1 MSGFHRLPP
10 IQYLTAFVAVVRQGS
25 FKLAAASLNVTPS
38 AISQQIKT
46 LEACVGLRLFSRQ
59 TKNIE
64 LTNAG
69 ESLYQIAEK
78 TISSYELGYVD
89 FVEQYLSSSLKISTT
104 PYIANELLIPQLQNF
119 HESYPELNLVVE
131 ATMQIQDLEFRGLDA
146 AIRFG
151 IPPWGGEVVELIAKA
166 HSNLVASEEYLHKH
180 PIQKEADWQ
189 HQTLI
194 HIRTNVNDWQRF
206 KNYAKLQFTPKREL
220 FFDSYDAGIRAAEEG
235 LGIAIGV
242 FPLSNRKISAGQLSV
257 LSDRYS
263 SIEEAFYLVTKQNEY
278 KNESYGALLHWLKG
292 VFGETTK
299 AIPFDSL
306 KSELN

>member
-1 MSGFHRLPP
+1 MRMTDFHRLPP

-25 FKLAAASLNVTPS
+25 FKQAAATLSVSPS

-46 LEACVGLRLFSRQ
+46 LETSVGLRLFSRQ
-59 TKNIE
+59 TKNTK
-64 LTNAG
+64 LTDAG

-78 TISSYELGYVD
+78 TIDCYERGYAH
-89 FVEQYLSSSLKISTT
+89 FVGQNFSPSLKVTTT

-119 HESYPELNLVVE
+119 HESNPELNLVVE
-131 ATMQIQDLEFRGLDA
+131 ANMQVQGLGGRDLDA

-151 IPPWGGEVVELIAKA
+151 IPPWGEDVVELIAKA
-166 HSNLVASEEYLHKH
+166 HSNLVASAAYLHKH
-180 PIQKEADWQ
+180 PLKKEADWQ

-194 HIRTNVNDWQRF
+194 HIRTDVNDWERF
-206 KNYAKLQFTPKREL
+206 KNIAQLQFTPKREL

-242 FPLSNRKISAGQLSV
+242 FPLSNIKIATGQLRV
-257 LSDRYS
+257 LSGRYS

-278 KNESYGALLHWLKG
+278 KLESYRTLLRWLKG
-292 VFGETTK
+292 IFGETEFISIK
-299 AIPFDSL
+299 D
-306 KSELN
+306 